1 MYETRQVKN
10 WICETQSPAVN
21 SLFPKQSSV
30 PNKSLDTAIRTR
42 PRDKSFSPFNTF
54 ADTEALRLGE
64 LLTPFPSPYPFS
76 FPPSSRFSLVPSLSL
91 FALPLL
97 PFFLSAPLLHPLFPH
112 PSLLS
117 SLHTPR
123 KRKRKKRSDINVS
136 LII

>member
-54 ADTEALRLGE
+54 ADTGALRLGE
-64 LLTPFPSPYPFS
+64 LLTPFPSPHPFS
-76 FPPSSRFSLVPSLSL
+76 FPLPSRFSLVPSHSL

-112 PSLLS
+112 PLF
-117 SLHTPR
+117 TPLPPHSQ
-123 KRKRKKRSDINVS
+123 KEKEKKKE
-136 LII
+136 